1 MINVNLLP
9 KTLRRSR
16 SFNPWQGVAV
26 AVPLVALL
34 TCGFL
39 QMQVSNEKG
48 RLTEQGAELRNE
60 KAVLQPFVDEQ
71 AALEAEQSELAGITG
86 VAQAVRTGRIFWS
99 RQLYAML
106 ETRPAPGPKLA
117 SRMAFTALEL
127 RALDPATSDQLV
139 GADTYEGLEAV
150 AEMSISGIAGSTEVV
165 ADYLRELQ
173 AAPNFAVSFSDLSQD
188 PETKFYTFNLTIG
201 AARLGGAGVK
211 QTAQLSDSL
220 NDSSNNPPDNPSGSA
235 EGN

>member
-26 AVPLVALL
+26 AVPLVTLL

-39 QMQVSNEKG
+39 QLQVSNEKA

-71 AALEAEQSELAGITG
+71 ATLEAEQGELAGITG
-86 VAQAVRTGRIFWS
+86 VAQTVRTGRIFWS

-106 ETRPAPGPKLA
+106 ETRPTPGPQLA

-127 RALDPATSDQLV
+127 RTLDPSASTQLG
-139 GADTYEGLEAV
+139 GAEMYEGLQAV
-150 AEMSISGIAGSTEVV
+150 AEMSVSGVAGSTEVV
-165 ADYLRELQ
+165 ANYLRELQ

-188 PETKFYTFNLTIG
+188 PETKFYNFNLTIG
-201 AARLGGAGVK
+201 AASLEGTKPEPAAQLGTPLGTPSET
-211 QTAQLSDSL
+211 QTAA
-220 NDSSNNPPDNPSGSA
+220 NGG
-235 EGN
+235 GN

>member
-9 KTLRRSR
+9 KTLRRPR
-16 SFNPWQGVAV
+16 SFKPWQGVAV
-26 AVPLVALL
+26 AVPLVASL

-39 QMQVSNEKG
+39 QVRVSSEKG

-71 AALEAEQSELAGITG
+71 AALGAEQSELAGITG

-106 ETRPAPGPKLA
+106 ENRPAPGPELA
-117 SRMAFTALEL
+117 SRMAFTALEM
-127 RALDPATSDQLV
+127 RALDPSASAQLV
-139 GADTYEGLEAV
+139 GAATYEGLEAV
-150 AEMSISGIAGSTEVV
+150 AEMSVSGIAGSTEVV
-165 ADYLRELQ
+165 ADYLRKLQ

-201 AARLGGAGVK
+201 AARLGGAEVK
-211 QTAQLSDSL
+211 QTAQLSNLL
-220 NDSSNNPPDNPSGSA
+220 NDPSGSA
-235 EGN
+235 GGN

>member
-9 KTLRRSR
+9 KTLRRGR
-16 SFNPWQGVAV
+16 SFDPWQGVTV
-26 AVPLVALL
+26 AVPLVTLL

-39 QMQVSNEKG
+39 QMQVSSEKG

-71 AALEAEQSELAGITG
+71 AALGAERGELAGIST
-86 VAQAVRTGRIFWS
+86 VAQTVRTGRIFWS

-117 SRMAFTALEL
+117 SRMAFTALEM
-127 RALDPATSDQLV
+127 RALDPSASAQPV
-139 GADTYEGLEAV
+139 GAEMYEGLQAV
-150 AEMSISGIAGSTEVV
+150 AEMSVSGIAGSTEVV
-165 ADYLRELQ
+165 ANYLRKLQ

-188 PETKFYTFNLTIG
+188 PETKFYNFNLTIG
-201 AARLGGAGVK
+201 AAPLEGTKPEQAAQVGTPSETET
-211 QTAQLSDSL
+211 QTAA
-220 NDSSNNPPDNPSGSA
+220 NGGR
-235 EGN
+235 E

>member
-9 KTLRRSR
+9 KTLRRRR
-16 SFNPWQGVAV
+16 SFDPWQGVAV
-26 AVPLVALL
+26 AVPLIALV

-39 QMQVSNEKG
+39 QVQVSNEKG

-71 AALEAEQSELAGITG
+71 AALEAERGELTSIAT

-106 ETRPAPGPKLA
+106 ETRPTPGPKLA
-117 SRMAFTALEL
+117 SRMAFTALEM
-127 RALDPATSDQLV
+127 RALDPSASAQL
-139 GADTYEGLEAV
+139 GADAYEGLEAV
-150 AEMSISGIAGSTEVV
+150 AEMSVSGVAGSTQVV

-201 AARLGGAGVK
+201 AAPLEGK
-211 QTAQLSDSL
+211 SDQTAQLGA
-220 NDSSNNPPDNPSGSA
+220 PSATQTA
-235 EGN
+235 ERGGR